1 MESILKGIYKYYY
14 GLLKRRREIKVIV
27 DIFDVDFVYSL
38 DVKDVSFKM
47 KYILLV
53 WNVYWL

>member
-14 GLLKRRREIKVIV
+14 GLLKRCREIKVIV
-27 DIFDVDFVYSL
+27 DIFDVDFVYIL

>member
-27 DIFDVDFVYSL
+27 DIFDVDFVYIL

>member
-27 DIFDVDFVYSL
+27 DIFDVDFVYIL

-47 KYILLV
+47 KYNLLV

>member
-27 DIFDVDFVYSL
+27 DIFDVDFVYIL

-53 WNVYWL
+53 LNVYWL